1 MEGYDPWGNR
11 PKGTPDPIKVP
22 AEASLKFTLSLIP
35 LGLGI
40 IITAATFIAPLFKPL
55 MSPDAQAATDLL
67 TSTFCKGIEVL
78 SVGYLGI
85 RSGVNYFRA
94 TTALHNFNRQ
104 EAKRHSDEISH
115 LGHR

>member
-11 PKGTPDPIKVP
+11 IKGAPDPINVP

-35 LGLGI
+35 LGLSV

-55 MSPDAQAATDLL
+55 MSPDAQATTDLL
-67 TSTFCKGIEVL
+67 TSTFCKGAEII

-85 RSGVNYFRA
+85 KTGINYFRA

-115 LGHR
+115 FGRR